1 MWIAWIKWQTWIWYS
16 LSVPSKEQTRA
27 IRSALNPGNNHL
39 EMGPE
44 YVQLNHSLCTAC
56 GFISMRQNESE
67 ALLMRA
73 TCLFACVCVVYKAE
87 NGPRVPRELQDSTSP
102 TGAVN
107 THSVKEPA
115 FVCSLNYRA
124 HLSRGS
130 HARWPHSCWE
140 KQWNNDCNQLFPLA
154 SVLVPQTMK
163 WSSITPALALIAQCA
178 NDSKLREV
186 ILNASVCL
194 RLNSAEKQWVF
205 FSMFRRWP
213 LCCRIV
219 ERIWRAG
226 SCFVCWCLSIT
237 VQAMCFNVA
246 MTIQR
251 LSFLN
256 RILLTASPSIRE
268 SSTRSSP
275 PCTRTCRSCTRA

>member
-1 MWIAWIKWQTWIWYS
+1 
-16 LSVPSKEQTRA
+16 
-27 IRSALNPGNNHL
+27 
-39 EMGPE
+39 MGPE

-194 RLNSAEKQWVF
+194 AWPLQRSSGF
-205 FSMFRRWP
+205 FSQ
-213 LCCRIV
+213 CS
-219 ERIWRAG
+219 AG
-226 SCFVCWCLSIT
+226 DLFVAGLWKGFEGQVVALFVDVYPSLYKP
-237 VQAMCFNVA
+237 MCFNVA